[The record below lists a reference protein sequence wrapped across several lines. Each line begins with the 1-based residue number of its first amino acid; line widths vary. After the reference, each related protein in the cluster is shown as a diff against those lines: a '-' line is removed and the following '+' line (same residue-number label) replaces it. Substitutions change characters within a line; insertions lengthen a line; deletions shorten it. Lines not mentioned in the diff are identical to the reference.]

1 MIILSFCFLNMA
13 VAEEISDQNK
23 LWAFHKQVIDA
34 HKNIDLRKVLRAL
47 REVMYLKYERNHY
60 PTTNQ
65 IRA

>member
-1 MIILSFCFLNMA
+1 MA